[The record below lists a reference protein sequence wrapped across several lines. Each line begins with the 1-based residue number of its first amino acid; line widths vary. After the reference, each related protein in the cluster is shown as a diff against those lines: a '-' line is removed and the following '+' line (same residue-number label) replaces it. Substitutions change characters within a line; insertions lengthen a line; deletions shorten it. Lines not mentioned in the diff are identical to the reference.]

1 MRIRT
6 ITGAVAEIKKHDPNA
21 SISRTTIREFIR
33 QGIIPEI
40 RLQKNLYVDL
50 DEIEKLFRIEV
61 NHEERNEKE
70 C

>member
-6 ITGAVAEIKKHDPNA
+6 ITGAVAEIKKYDPNA